1 MPPVESAVLVP
12 VKTFGEAKARLAPV
26 LDDELR
32 AMLARWTADRV
43 FLAAAPLPV
52 YVVCDSADVAE
63 FADSRACTV
72 LWKPGL
78 GLNAAVQSAV
88 DDLGQLGHDHVVVAH
103 GDLPRAQHL
112 IDVVVDGAITLCPDL
127 RSDGTNVVSLP
138 VGTSFTFS
146 YGPGSFRRHL
156 DSAIATGRALTVR
169 RDSLFALDI
178 DTPNDLDHPLIQEVL
193 PKWMPMNRDSRPKV
207 FPWVPKDY

>member
-12 VKTFGEAKARLAPV
+12 VKSFGVAKARLASV

-32 AMLARWTADRV
+32 GMLARWTADRV
-43 FLAAAPLPV
+43 FLAAAPMPV
-52 YVVCDSADVAE
+52 YVVCDSIDVVE

-88 DDLGQLGHDHVVVAH
+88 DDLGHLGHDHVVVAH
-103 GDLPRAQHL
+103 GDLPRADRL
-112 IDVVVDGAITLCPDL
+112 SDVVSEGTITLCPDL

-138 VGTSFTFS
+138 IGTSFTFA
-146 YGPGSFRRHL
+146 YGPGSFHRHVE
-156 DSAIATGRALTVR
+156 SAIATGRPLTVR
-169 RDSLFALDI
+169 RDPLFALDI
-178 DTPNDLDHPLIQEVL
+178 DTPNDLDHPLVQEVL
-193 PKWMPMNRDSRPKV
+193 PNWMPMSRDNRPKV